1 MTDVR
6 IIIFAKAPVAGRVKT
21 RLIPALGSEGAAD
34 FARMMLER
42 TVEEA
47 LAAGLGT
54 PELCVDP
61 DPSHAD
67 WSIIPAANVC
77 GLSFQGEGD
86 LGERLERATARA
98 LTRFGSV
105 LLIGTDCPAL
115 DRTLLR
121 QLAADL
127 RRHDAAI
134 CPAEDGGYV
143 ALGLT
148 KFDPSV
154 FRGIAWSTSSVAQET
169 IQRVEELGWS
179 LAVGPTLRDIDTS
192 EDLEAARSC
201 GRTEGWMS
209 KSA

>member
-1 MTDVR
+1 MSDVA

-21 RLIPALGSEGAAD
+21 RLIPALGAEGAAEL
-34 FARMMLER
+34 ARKMLER

-67 WSIIPAANVC
+67 WTRIAAANVC

-86 LGERLERATARA
+86 LGERLERAAARA
-98 LTRFGSV
+98 LARFGSV
-105 LLIGTDCPAL
+105 LLIGTDCPDV
-115 DRTLLR
+115 DRTVLR
-121 QLAADL
+121 QLASDL
-127 RRHDAAI
+127 QSHDAAI

-148 KFDPSV
+148 KFDPSL

-169 IQRVEELGWS
+169 IQRIEELGWT
-179 LAVGPTLRDIDTS
+179 LAVGPTLRDIDTA
-192 EDLEAARSC
+192 EDLEAARSSR
-201 GRTEGWMS
+201 RTKGWMP
-209 KSA
+209 KPA